1 MNKKKVDSI
10 LKGVAATGVA
20 LGGATVVQN
29 ADVVYA
35 AEMQNV
41 GQQEKTQVLGSE
53 SESAS
58 TKASESASTSVA
70 TSVSQRTSLSE
81 EALKSMSAVNSEIIS
96 QMGSAKESLSTENSE
111 ISRQSLSA
119 SLSAADSASKS
130 ESMSI
135 SLSTSTSEKMEEVN
149 SAYDSTS
156 AAFKDYENSY
166 LENLIKQIKE
176 AQKVVADNKKDAELN
191 HRNDLSKSGYYRAAD
206 QLANLLIQYKFYQED
221 NVKEIKF
228 SDWNSNSKEKNY
240 VVVKYID
247 KNGKEQYAYF
257 DYITVN
263 KSDIRVEKNKAN
275 QVDHI
280 YVLQKTPKLE
290 FESKDWFGNYNN
302 WDKLTYKFDEN
313 NNKIFYHNGKKINDS
328 KAVTGNE
335 IDGYYYKKNVYYFTG
350 NFVDNSG
357 EGVKGK
363 RYFSEKDFDRG
374 ATEYDKK
381 RKDYTSAS
389 EAKSQAESESESV
402 SVREASLSASAS
414 VSTSYSGRGKRC
426 QGSAAGTLPAETYR
440 SAPRLDN
447 RCAKVPPAKSVH
459 VDENSAY

>member
-81 EALKSMSAVNSEIIS
+81 EALKSMSAVNSEIVS
-96 QMGSAKESLSTENSE
+96 QMGSTRESLSTENSE

-119 SLSAADSASKS
+119 SLSTADSASKS

-206 QLANLLIQYKFYQED
+206 KLANLLIQYKFYQED

-228 SDWNSNSKEKNY
+228 SDWNSNSKENNY

-290 FESKDWFGNYNN
+290 FESKDRFGNYIL
-302 WDKLTYKFDEN
+302 WDKLTYKLDEN
-313 NNKIFYHNGKKINDS
+313 NNKIFYHNEKKSMIL
-328 KAVTGNE
+328 
-335 IDGYYYKKNVYYFTG
+335 
-350 NFVDNSG
+350 
-357 EGVKGK
+357 
-363 RYFSEKDFDRG
+363 R
-374 ATEYDKK
+374 
-381 RKDYTSAS
+381 
-389 EAKSQAESESESV
+389 Q
-402 SVREASLSASAS
+402 
-414 VSTSYSGRGKRC
+414 
-426 QGSAAGTLPAETYR
+426 
-440 SAPRLDN
+440 
-447 RCAKVPPAKSVH
+447 
-459 VDENSAY
+459 